1 MKESIKIF
9 ENAQFGQIRTSIS
22 ANGEPLFCLADVCK
36 ALDLSNPRDVKRRL
50 QPKGVC
56 TTDTP
61 TNGGIQQLNFITE
74 PNLYKCIFQS
84 RKKEAEQFQDWVC
97 GEVLPSIRKSGG
109 YMVAKVDETPE
120 QIMAR
125 ALMLAKETIDRQ
137 QAALAK
143 AESKNYVLQCQND
156 ALTSMNEGQQEQIM
170 ARALMLA
177 KETIDR
183 QQAALAKAESK
194 NYVLQCQND
203 ALTSMNE
210 GQQRTIK
217 FLQPGATFAKAV
229 ETSEHSILVGELAR
243 IIKQNGVEIGQN
255 RLFAWLR
262 EKGYLCKATFA
273 KAVETSEHSIL
284 VGELARI
291 IKQNG
296 VEIGQN
302 RLFAWLREKGYL
314 CKKGEMYN
322 QPTQKALQLG
332 LFEIKKTVI
341 QKPNGDSLVTTTTK
355 VTGKGQIYFV
365 NKFLYESI
373 NEAELAKQAEQA
385 KKGGAQ

>member
-9 ENAQFGQIRTSIS
+9 ENAQFGQIRTSVTES
-22 ANGEPLFCLADVCK
+22 GEPLFCLVDICK
-36 ALDLSNPRDVKRRL
+36 ALGLTNPRKVKTSL
-50 QPKGVC
+50 NPKGV
-56 TTDTP
+56 TISDTP

-109 YMVAKVDETPE
+109 YMVARQDETPE

-125 ALMLAKETIDRQ
+125 ALMVAKDTIDRQ
-137 QAALAK
+137 QAALK
-143 AESKNYVLQCQND
+143 QSENKNYL
-156 ALTSMNEGQQEQIM
+156 
-170 ARALMLA
+170 
-177 KETIDR
+177 
-183 QQAALAKAESK
+183 
-194 NYVLQCQND
+194 LQCQND

-210 GQQRTIK
+210 GQQRHIK
-217 FLQPGATFAKAV
+217 ALMPGATFAKAV

-255 RLFAWLR
+255 HLFSWLR
-262 EKGYLCKATFA
+262 D
-273 KAVETSEHSIL
+273 
-284 VGELARI
+284 
-291 IKQNG
+291 
-296 VEIGQN
+296 
-302 RLFAWLREKGYL
+302 KGYL

-322 QPTQKALQLG
+322 QPTQKALQMG
-332 LFEIKKTVI
+332 LFELKKTVI
-341 QKPNGDSLVTTTTK
+341 TKPNGDSLVTTTTK

-365 NKFLYESI
+365 NKFLYDAI
-373 NEAELAKQAEQA
+373 NQAELAKQAAQA

>member
-1 MKESIKIF
+1 MKDQVTIF
-9 ENAQFGQIRTSIS
+9 ENAQFGRIRTSLTES
-22 ANGEPLFCLADVCK
+22 GEPLFCLADVCK

-50 QPKGVC
+50 QQKGVC

-109 YMVAKVDETPE
+109 YMVARQDETPE

-125 ALMLAKETIDRQ
+125 ALMVAKDTIDRQ
-137 QAALAK
+137 QAALK
-143 AESKNYVLQCQND
+143 QSENKNYL
-156 ALTSMNEGQQEQIM
+156 
-170 ARALMLA
+170 
-177 KETIDR
+177 
-183 QQAALAKAESK
+183 
-194 NYVLQCQND
+194 LQCQND

-210 GQQRTIK
+210 GQQRHIK
-217 FLQPGATFAKAV
+217 ALMPGATFAKAV

-255 RLFAWLR
+255 RLFSWLR
-262 EKGYLCKATFA
+262 D
-273 KAVETSEHSIL
+273 
-284 VGELARI
+284 
-291 IKQNG
+291 
-296 VEIGQN
+296 
-302 RLFAWLREKGYL
+302 KGYL

-322 QPTQKALQLG
+322 QPTQKALQMG
-332 LFEIKKTVI
+332 LFELKKTVI
-341 QKPNGDSLVTTTTK
+341 TKPNGDSLVTTTTK

-365 NKFLYESI
+365 NKFLFDAI
-373 NEAELAKQAEQA
+373 NQAELAKQAAQA

>member
-9 ENAQFGQIRTSIS
+9 ENAQFGQIRTSVTES
-22 ANGEPLFCLADVCK
+22 GEPLFCLADVCK

-50 QPKGVC
+50 QQKGVC

-97 GEVLPSIRKSGG
+97 GEILPSIRKSGG
-109 YMVAKVDETPE
+109 YMVARQDETPE

-125 ALMLAKETIDRQ
+125 ALMVAKDTIDRQ
-137 QAALAK
+137 QAALK
-143 AESKNYVLQCQND
+143 QSENKNYL
-156 ALTSMNEGQQEQIM
+156 
-170 ARALMLA
+170 
-177 KETIDR
+177 
-183 QQAALAKAESK
+183 
-194 NYVLQCQND
+194 LQCQND

-210 GQQRTIK
+210 GQQRHIK
-217 FLQPGATFAKAV
+217 ALMPGATFAKAV

-255 RLFAWLR
+255 RLFQWMR
-262 EKGYLCKATFA
+262 D
-273 KAVETSEHSIL
+273 
-284 VGELARI
+284 
-291 IKQNG
+291 
-296 VEIGQN
+296 
-302 RLFAWLREKGYL
+302 KGYL

-322 QPTQKALQLG
+322 QPTQKALQMG
-332 LFEIKKTVI
+332 LFELKKTVI
-341 QKPNGDSLVTTTTK
+341 TRPNGDSLVTTTTK

-365 NKFLYESI
+365 NKFLFDAI
-373 NEAELAKQAEQA
+373 NQAELAKQAAQA